1 MKTKKYDIRGGALR
15 LPKYNHGK
23 SKFTKGVEG
32 TGKFIK
38 KFGKGWYDPHT
49 KSKVAMGVRT
59 LVEATFVPELYRIG
73 KNLGKVTVRKAWRG
87 LKGRTRS
94 GKAKKTIRTEY
105 GITNYN
111 KFKNK
116 VESSDANKSYYKD
129 KIQKYTKL
137 ATDLKPDINTRGRF
151 RKLIST
157 DPFKLRTGYTGPGF
171 LGYKWLAKKF
181 STELSSN
188 KYKRKIAEEQA
199 KLDTVEAKEAY
210 MLNKWKG
217 KIATHAKYSKQKPKI
232 NSILANNTKTLA
244 QKFNSVKQIFE
255 EEARIKKAEQLSSV
269 TSLKTQLDEKKK
281 QMTDAENTFKTATE
295 DYYANPKDTKVK
307 NTYIQA
313 QKTLGEARTRLM
325 PIIEHMDKFYREA
338 KKKYIK
344 ISGKAQTLNNLG
356 KRSHESLTKSLGRL
370 FTIKPLGERF
380 HTRTSYAST
389 VLKSANNTPDTDQSQ
404 RYKNYL
410 ATYFSKDKKYRKEKL
425 ENYIILGKNKLD
437 DLGKKRDKEGSQ
449 QKLIDII
456 KTSNIQ
462 SIDDIKNVKRSD
474 FLAHLDSLKLAGSIS
489 SKEYETLQKFHKA
502 SRIQE
507 FIKEKEGTEQPI
519 SDAIKSLSDIT
530 KIIGSTATIKGQTP
544 YNWPKI
550 YRYGTPIEDVHLINK
565 DDPNTIKGISQVK
578 LLSLLKYETDQDKV
592 KLKSQIDTINNLKPK
607 SIDNKIRKDNQII
620 ALYTKYGIPI
630 PTKMPDT
637 VDITLFKDENIMKH
651 IGSNSI
657 IFENVRT
664 QLETIF
670 KDTKNNFDYTQFS
683 KKLADATQNEGE
695 FILKNKIGTGP
706 GGDIPKNRESDVE
719 QKLKNKTFTTVDG
732 DNSQKL
738 AIFEAKLNDK
748 AENIEKLLQNTDPE
762 QMDKLVRHGYINE
775 SLLEKDT
782 DGTYKNKS
790 LDEIKANLIINDTTL
805 GKPDDITKLTDIE
818 EQKTK
823 IRDANTV
830 NINNIDQ
837 KIKTDYEKQNLLLSK
852 NPDLPRID
860 EEWGKFFNE
869 LGNEQKPTE
878 NVNVH
883 ISRIFNNFLST
894 LKTGRQAIPDSID
907 ANGKIIP
914 GRAEIVKFDD
924 QTNLSTINQDL
935 FDLQS
940 LEKSKDAFKKLE
952 ELYTIQDIVGLAP

>member
-137 ATDLKPDINTRGRF
+137 ATDLKPDINTRGSF

-199 KLDTVEAKEAY
+199 KLDTVEAKETY
-210 MLNKWKG
+210 MLNKWKR
-217 KIATHAKYSKQKPKI
+217 KIATHAKNSKQKPKI
-232 NSILANNTKTLA
+232 NTILANTTKTLA

-255 EEARIKKAEQLSSV
+255 EEARIKKGDQLNLV
-269 TSLKTQLDEKKK
+269 TGAKKQLDEKKK
-281 QMTDAENTFKTATE
+281 EMTDAENKFKTATE
-295 DYYANPKDTKVK
+295 AYYANPKDTTVK

-313 QKTLGEARTRLM
+313 QKALGEARTRLM
-325 PIIEHMDKFYREA
+325 PAIEHIDKIYREE
-338 KKKYIK
+338 KNKYIK

-437 DLGKKRDKEGSQ
+437 DLGQKRDKEGSQ

-530 KIIGSTATIKGQTP
+530 KIIGSTATIKGKNLGDWSQ
-544 YNWPKI
+544 N

-565 DDPNTIKGISQVK
+565 DDPIKGISQVK
-578 LLSLLKYETDQDKV
+578 LLSLLKYETEQDKV

-630 PTKMPDT
+630 PTKIPDT

-657 IFENVRT
+657 IFKNVRT

-670 KDTKNNFDYTQFS
+670 KDPKNNFDYTQFS
-683 KKLADATQNEGE
+683 NKLEDAKKSEGE

-706 GGDIPKNRESDVE
+706 GGDIPKNRELDVA

-748 AENIEKLLQNTDPE
+748 AENIEKLLQTTDPE

-782 DGTYKNKS
+782 NGNYIIKT

-823 IRDANTV
+823 IRDANID

-837 KIKTDYEKQNLLLSK
+837 KIKDDYVKQTSLLSK
-852 NPDLPRID
+852 NPELPRID
-860 EEWGKFFNE
+860 EEWGKFFDE
-869 LGNEQKPTE
+869 PGNEQKPNE
-878 NVNVH
+878 SVNDH
-883 ISRIFNNFLST
+883 ISRIFSSFLST
-894 LKTGRQAIPDSID
+894 LKTGRQAIPDRTD

-914 GRAEIVKFDD
+914 GKAAIVKFDD
-924 QTNLSTINQDL
+924 QTKLSTINQDL

-940 LEKSKDAFKKLE
+940 LEKSKDAFTNLE
-952 ELYTIQDIVGLAP
+952 ELYTIQDIVAP